1 MKRCLTQDLIL
12 QYAKGQCTEAE
23 KRMVDEHV
31 AGCRRCHRRVE
42 RACSQDDASAGDCSG
57 PSTLPAGEKNQSGAQ
72 RQAQMPTQSMPDA
85 SADSFDKE
93 GSGQLAETTIEGYQI
108 VQELPAGGQAVV
120 YKALHKATRS
130 KVALKVLL
138 PSLTASA
145 KARRY
150 FRQEV
155 ELAAS
160 LNHPNIVAIRDSG
173 VTHGQYYFAMEY
185 IHGQP
190 LDRYV
195 QGRVLAVKEK
205 MALFLKICDAMSHA
219 HQRGVIHRD
228 LKPSNILV
236 DERGEP
242 HVLDFGLAK
251 TATGL
256 GDISEDTVM
265 PTMTG
270 HIMGTVAY
278 MSPEQAAGRSDL
290 IDVRT
295 DVYSLGIVLYQM
307 VTGKFPYDITGLAV
321 EVLHNIQYAD
331 PIRPRQIISRFDSDV
346 EAIILKCLAKD
357 PNQRYSSAAGLRDD
371 VQRWLE
377 GLPIVAKSISSIYLL
392 RKIVARHRYTTTVAG
407 LLLLI
412 VCSSAYISFY
422 LYRRVDDARR
432 DAEQIARQWS
442 DESARQLAL
451 SREIAFRRFL
461 AIWNS
466 EDPNRIAPAEGIARL
481 LASGSLERQGAD
493 FLLGPSGSKDIEA
506 FRDSLP
512 QESRWFADLI
522 VGEAYLRDKNRAQAL
537 DAYERGYRAAKARG
551 RMSFAESTLREYL
564 EARLYQLQDGRVS
577 WTPDLPPPRD
587 EDEK

>member
-1 MKRCLTQDLIL
+1 MTRL
-12 QYAKGQCTEAE
+12 
-23 KRMVDEHV
+23 H
-31 AGCRRCHRRVE
+31 
-42 RACSQDDASAGDCSG
+42 DDNASDGSLDRG
-57 PSTLPAGEKNQSGAQ
+57 PSPADEQNEAQ
-72 RQAQMPTQSMPDA
+72 ARPQAQMPTRSMPDA
-85 SADSFDKE
+85 SADSFDE
-93 GSGQLAETTIEGYQI
+93 HTGEAPADITIEGYQI

-138 PSLTASA
+138 PSLTAST

-195 QGRVLAVKEK
+195 QGKVLSVKEK
-205 MALFLKICDAMSHA
+205 MILFHKICDAMSHA

-236 DERGEP
+236 DERHEP

-251 TATGL
+251 TAAGL
-256 GDISEDTVM
+256 SAVSEDTVM

-295 DVYSLGIVLYQM
+295 DVYSLGVVLYQM
-307 VTGKFPYDITGLAV
+307 FTGRFPYDISGAV
-321 EVLHNIQYAD
+321 IEALKNIQQAD
-331 PIRPRQIISRFDSDV
+331 PVRPRQIISRFDSDI

-357 PNQRYSSAAGLRDD
+357 RDQRYSSSAGLRDD

-377 GLPIVAKSISSIYLL
+377 GLPIVAKSVSSIYLL
-392 RKIVARHRYTTTVAG
+392 RKIVARHRFTTTVVG

-412 VCSSAYISFY
+412 VCSSAYSGFY
-422 LYRRVDDARR
+422 LYRRADGARR

-442 DESARQLAL
+442 DESEKQLAL
-451 SREIAFRRFL
+451 SRELAFRRFL
-461 AIWNS
+461 EIWHS
-466 EDPNRIAPAEGIARL
+466 ENPNRMAQAAWVAHLI
-481 LASGSLERQGAD
+481 ASGSLERQGAD
-493 FLLGPSGSKDIEA
+493 FLLDPNATGDVEG
-506 FRDSLP
+506 FRNSLP
-512 QESRWFADLI
+512 EPSRWFAEL
-522 VGEAYLRDKNRAQAL
+522 VMGEMYLGNADRAQAL
-537 DAYERGYRAAKARG
+537 EAFKRSCQEAKARG
-551 RMSFAESTLREYL
+551 RMSFSDGLLREHL
-564 EARLYQLQDGRVS
+564 EARLYQLDTERTSPTPQGDG
-577 WTPDLPPPRD
+577 DA
-587 EDEK
+587 K